1 MRVAVIGL
9 GFMGSTHLRALLSIP
24 GAELVAVC
32 SRDEKKLSG
41 DLTGIQGNIGGPGQ
55 RLDFGGAAKY
65 REIGPVI
72 DDPRVEAVD
81 SCLPTH
87 LHASVAIAALAAGK
101 HVLVEKP
108 MALDAESAGRMIAAE
123 KQHDRVLMV
132 AHVLRFFPMYEVLAD
147 LLSSGRIGGARSA
160 VFRRRCAAPAWGG
173 WLADPAQ
180 SGGGVFD
187 LLIHDLDMCLHLFGK
202 PEAISATGHEAL
214 ASGVD
219 VITAQLH
226 YPEQRTAIVSGGWHH
241 PRSYPFSMEYTVVA
255 DGGTVEYSSAGR
267 EPTLYRAD
275 GQIEPLPT
283 PEKDGYRAQIE
294 YFLGCCRGRRSPEL
308 CPPQESADAV
318 ALARCMIE
326 ARDRNGEKIQCNL

>member
-9 GFMGSTHLRALLSIP
+9 GFMGSTHLEALLSIP
-24 GAELVAVC
+24 DAELVAVC

-55 RLDFGGAAKY
+55 RLEFGGAAKY
-65 REIGPVI
+65 REIRQVI
-72 DDPRVEAVD
+72 NDPRVEAVD
-81 SCLPTH
+81 ICLPTH

-108 MALDAESAGRMIAAE
+108 IALDAASAGQMITAA

-132 AHVLRFFPMYEVLAD
+132 AHVLRFFPMYEALSD

-160 VFRRRCAAPAWGG
+160 IFRRRCAAPAWGG

-214 ASGVD
+214 AAGVD

-226 YPEQRTAIVSGGWHH
+226 YPEQRTVIVSGGWHH

-267 EPTLYRAD
+267 APTLYRAD
-275 GQIEPLPT
+275 GQIEPLLR
-283 PEKDGYRAQIE
+283 PEKDVYRAQIE
-294 YFLGCCRGRRSPEL
+294 YFLGCCRERRNPERCL
-308 CPPQESADAV
+308 PQESADAV

-326 ARDRNGEKIQCNL
+326 ARNRNGEKIQCNL